1 MTIAETDLKRN
12 IPMGTT
18 EQNHALP
25 PDQTPTPDRPGHTTE
40 SDLPGVGGVDGMGGY
55 GRTFLT
61 APVGRNQENRADD
74 VHKVSA
80 FLAGNNLM
88 PAATRE
94 ANEDFLGAIE
104 KGQMRLNEL
113 AGGGLQVDGIVKPWG
128 PTEVLSQRAVS
139 AGKMKTPSP
148 NDPSPASS
156 RIPNVLQQYIGDG
169 PHQPEETPLLID
181 LLKSLSAQIRKD
193 KNLFKNAKVIGGIKG

>member
-1 MTIAETDLKRN
+1 
-12 IPMGTT
+12 
-18 EQNHALP
+18 
-25 PDQTPTPDRPGHTTE
+25 
-40 SDLPGVGGVDGMGGY
+40 
-55 GRTFLT
+55 
-61 APVGRNQENRADD
+61 
-74 VHKVSA
+74 
-80 FLAGNNLM
+80 M

-94 ANEDFLGAIE
+94 ANEDFLDAIE

-113 AGGGLQVDGIVKPWG
+113 AGGGLRVDGIVKPWG

-148 NDPSPASS
+148 DGPSPASS
-156 RIPNVLQQYIGDG
+156 RIPNALQQYIGDG

-193 KNLFKNAKVIGGIKG
+193 KNPFENAKVIGGTKG